1 MGDSSW
7 SACFARTTLQLFCVN
22 SSKSGRPTGPLNF
35 FFFNGRNRIPAEVE
49 LNRGCKDG
57 CGLLDCGWD
66 FMRFPNRFTFL
77 FQIQAFLLTFLSEDP
92 NILRP
97 FHGLSAKQRNLIR
110 GLPKKFVSRAR
121 GNSSSLQFFRI
132 PALAVDLF
140 CSAAT
145 RKRV

>member
-1 MGDSSW
+1 MGDRPW
-7 SACFARTTLQLFCVN
+7 SACFARITLQCFCAN

-35 FFFNGRNRIPAEVE
+35 FFLNGRNRIQAEVEFVE

-57 CGLLDCGWD
+57 CGLLDCEWYLI
-66 FMRFPNRFTFL
+66 RFNRSTFL

-97 FHGLSAKQRNLIR
+97 FHGLSAKQRNHIR

-121 GNSSSLQFFRI
+121 GKSSSLQFFRI
-132 PALAVDLF
+132 PALAVNLF
-140 CSAAT
+140 RSAA
-145 RKRV
+145 KLV

>member
-7 SACFARTTLQLFCVN
+7 SACFARTTLQFFCAN

-35 FFFNGRNRIPAEVE
+35 FFFNGRNRIQAEVE

-57 CGLLDCGWD
+57 CSLLDCEWD
-66 FMRFPNRFTFL
+66 SMRFSNRFTFL

-110 GLPKKFVSRAR
+110 GLPKQVCIMCTWQLLFIAILP
-121 GNSSSLQFFRI
+121 NSCFSF
-132 PALAVDLF
+132 
-140 CSAAT
+140 
-145 RKRV
+145 